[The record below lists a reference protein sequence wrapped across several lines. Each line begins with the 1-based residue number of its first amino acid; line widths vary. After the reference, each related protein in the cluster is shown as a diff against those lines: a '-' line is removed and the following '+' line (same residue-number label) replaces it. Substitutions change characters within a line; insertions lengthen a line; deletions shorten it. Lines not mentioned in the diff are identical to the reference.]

1 MYLEQ
6 VLQKLRNRYFVTITK
21 MVLNLTEYCLSCSVV
36 LLSYPEASN
45 WFHYSERTSC
55 WGGGCVCVCVIL
67 AAFQPVPP
75 DTLSW
80 DRACGWQVCKKTKK
94 RYLHHKNTIWSLVSS
109 LSRVPVD
116 KCCLSTFRLSFLKKI
131 MYKIKMYP
139 WLTKDLPPPFL

>member
-6 VLQKLRNRYFVTITK
+6 ALQKLRNRYFVTITK

-45 WFHYSERTSC
+45 WFHYSERNSC
-55 WGGGCVCVCVIL
+55 WGGGRGGDFSCFPACTPL
-67 AAFQPVPP
+67 
-75 DTLSW
+75 TLSAGTGPVVDKFARKQKKW
-80 DRACGWQVCKKTKK
+80 D
-94 RYLHHKNTIWSLVSS
+94 LHHKNTIWSLVSS

-116 KCCLSTFRLSFLKKI
+116 KCCLATFRLSFLKKI